1 MGLTKKYIKKVLI
14 LFLIIMLL
22 TSTAIFAA
30 ATPEQI
36 TERITIGGSETKQFE
51 GVGNKILGI
60 VRVIGIFASV
70 GTLMVLGIKYMMGS
84 VEEKAEYKKSFKA
97 YIIGAVL
104 VFSIA
109 TIGSKVY
116 EIIKDMLS

>member
-1 MGLTKKYIKKVLI
+1 MRLTKKYIKKVLI

-51 GVGNKILGI
+51 GIGNKILGI
-60 VRVIGIFASV
+60 VRVIGIIASI
-70 GTLMVLGIKYMMGS
+70 GTLMALGIKYMMGS

>member
-14 LFLIIMLL
+14 PFLIIMLL

-36 TERITIGGSETKQFE
+36 TERITIGGSETRQFE
-51 GVGNKILGI
+51 GIGNKILGI
-60 VRVIGIFASV
+60 VRVIGIIASV
-70 GTLMVLGIKYMMGS
+70 GTLMALGIKYMMGS

>member
-1 MGLTKKYIKKVLI
+1 MRLTKKYIKKVLI
-14 LFLIIMLL
+14 PFLIIMLL

-36 TERITIGGSETKQFE
+36 TERITIGGSETRQFE
-51 GVGNKILGI
+51 GIGNKILGI
-60 VRVIGIFASV
+60 VRVIGIIASV
-70 GTLMVLGIKYMMGS
+70 GTLMALGIKYMMGS

-104 VFSIA
+104 IFSIA

>member
-1 MGLTKKYIKKVLI
+1 MRLTKKYIKKVLI
-14 LFLIIMLL
+14 PFLIIMLL

-36 TERITIGGSETKQFE
+36 TERITIGGSETRQFE
-51 GVGNKILGI
+51 GIGNKILGI
-60 VRVIGIFASV
+60 VRVIGIIASV
-70 GTLMVLGIKYMMGS
+70 GTLMALGIKYMMGS

-109 TIGSKVY
+109 TIGSKAY

>member
-36 TERITIGGSETKQFE
+36 TERITIGGSETRQFE
-51 GVGNKILGI
+51 GIGNKILGI
-60 VRVIGIFASV
+60 VRVIGIIASV
-70 GTLMVLGIKYMMGS
+70 GTLMALGIKYMMGS

>member
-1 MGLTKKYIKKVLI
+1 MRLTKKYIKKVLI
-14 LFLIIMLL
+14 PFLIIMLL

-36 TERITIGGSETKQFE
+36 TERITIGGSETRQFE
-51 GVGNKILGI
+51 GIGNKILGI
-60 VRVIGIFASV
+60 VRVIGIIASV
-70 GTLMVLGIKYMMGS
+70 GTLMALGIKYMMGS

>member
-1 MGLTKKYIKKVLI
+1 MRLTKKYIKKVLI
-14 LFLIIMLL
+14 PFLIIMLL

-36 TERITIGGSETKQFE
+36 TERITIGGSETRQVE
-51 GVGNKILGI
+51 GIGNKILGI
-60 VRVIGIFASV
+60 VRVIGIIASV
-70 GTLMVLGIKYMMGS
+70 GTLMALGIKYMMGS

>member
-1 MGLTKKYIKKVLI
+1 MRLTKKYIKKVLI

-30 ATPEQI
+30 ATPEKI
-36 TERITIGGSETKQFE
+36 TERITIGGSETRQFE
-51 GVGNKILGI
+51 GIGNKILGI
-60 VRVIGIFASV
+60 VRVIGIIASV
-70 GTLMVLGIKYMMGS
+70 GTLMALGIKYMMGS